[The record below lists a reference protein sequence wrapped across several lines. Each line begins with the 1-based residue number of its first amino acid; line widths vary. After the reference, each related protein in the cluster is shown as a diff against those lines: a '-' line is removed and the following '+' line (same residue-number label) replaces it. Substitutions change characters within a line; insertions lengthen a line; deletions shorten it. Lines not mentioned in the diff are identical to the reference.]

1 MSDILYGLY
10 SWMRQ
15 SFYDDDGGGS
25 RRSERL
31 CFLHSDPEFIR
42 TEMNKFWEHEDLFV
56 GKPREQMKFAEGA
69 DKTNTWSSSGG
80 GCLATG
86 GYEIR
91 EMKKESAAAY
101 FAGLQ
106 ETIDRGNAQRA
117 DLAERNRKYEE
128 EKQRR
133 EKAEADRQAKIEKVR
148 ARNDR
153 RRKRRQEN
161 RDEVNAKERAYRKEL
176 RKRKAEQKLT
186 ESERSQKLHDEVDA
200 WRKANNWDQ
209 IPEEVFF
216 PMFYKHYPE
225 RQPK

>member
-1 MSDILYGLY
+1 
-10 SWMRQ
+10 
-15 SFYDDDGGGS
+15 
-25 RRSERL
+25 
-31 CFLHSDPEFIR
+31 
-42 TEMNKFWEHEDLFV
+42 
-56 GKPREQMKFAEGA
+56 
-69 DKTNTWSSSGG
+69 
-80 GCLATG
+80 
-86 GYEIR
+86 
-91 EMKKESAAAY
+91 MKKESAAAY